1 VKLDVAALGAS
12 LFARAKQGLRRHAF
26 RLALGGVLGFLSFG
40 AVLRA
45 TGGEAAVP
53 LDDAFIH
60 FQYARSLWEGRGFS
74 YTPGAAPAAGA
85 TSLFW
90 PLALALPYG
99 FGLRGE
105 LVIYAAWLFGWAAL
119 VALGYETRRAAER
132 LLSDDGALA
141 AELMVVTFGGYV
153 WFATSG
159 MEVVPLAWV
168 LMRTARRSAEWAE
181 AEFSAR
187 PKPWELLAY
196 AGLGPLVRPE
206 GAIAT
211 LSVAATLA
219 LGARGKQRL
228 FGLGA
233 LAFVAVPALVNR
245 ALTGTSTTTTALVK
259 WLPLNPYVT
268 DAALAKTIGDNVKLL
283 FGTLLNGE
291 IWSAV
296 FLPQG
301 ASVFLWLALP
311 ALAIVAFRTR
321 AWWRA
326 ALIFAVALG
335 MFVPTT
341 YDSFL
346 WNRLRYLW
354 PFMAAWLVGVA
365 ALGDLVGALAARFG
379 RSERVRLLVSGLAVG
394 GLVSRLG
401 WTLEDLATSSN
412 AIRLQQ
418 ASLGRWASDSLP
430 KDALIGVNDTGAIA
444 YFSNRRTFDVC
455 GLTTA
460 GEARYWVAGAG
471 SRFEHYE
478 RLGAGRLPT
487 HFVVYTNWFAIPT
500 LLGEYRTQRSVP
512 GATILGGETM
522 VAHVASYRALGSGAL
537 PRLARPCRVLDEL
550 DVADLESEAAHGYEL
565 FGATS
570 ATNLVVE
577 QGDAADGGRNERV
590 RERFAMT
597 LVPNGRFVARVEARA
612 PVALE
617 VFVEPESGGAA
628 TSLGRRELWNG
639 EWQEVAWT
647 TPPNSQKGRVTIDLR
662 VHGGTVTAL
671 HYWSLEE
678 CAEP

>member
-1 VKLDVAALGAS
+1 MKLDGAAIG
-12 LFARAKQGLRRHAF
+12 RALLERANAGLRRHAL
-26 RLALGGVLGFLSFG
+26 RLALGGFLAALSVR

-60 FQYARSLWEGRGFS
+60 FQYARSFWEGRGFA
-74 YTPGAAPAAGA
+74 YTPGAVPAAGA
-85 TSLFW
+85 TSLIW
-90 PLALALPYG
+90 PLLLTLPYG

-105 LVIYAAWLFGWAAL
+105 LVIFAAWLLGWLSL
-119 VALGYETRRAAER
+119 VALGYETRRASEK

-141 AELMVVTFGGYV
+141 AELMVLTFGGYV

-159 MEVVPLAWV
+159 MEVVLLAWV
-168 LMRTARRSAEWAE
+168 LMRTARRAAEWTE
-181 AEFSAR
+181 AAPSER
-187 PKPWELLAY
+187 PEPWELVGY
-196 AGLGPLVRPE
+196 AFLGPLVRPE
-206 GAIAT
+206 GVIAT

-219 LGARGKQRL
+219 LGAPGAKRL
-228 FGLGA
+228 LGLAA
-233 LAFVAVPALVNR
+233 LAGAALPPLVNR
-245 ALTGTSTTTTALVK
+245 VFTGESTTTTALVK

-268 DAALAKTIGDNVKLL
+268 GAALSKTIGDNLKLL

-301 ASVFLWLALP
+301 ASLFLWLALP
-311 ALAIVAFRTR
+311 ALAVVAFRKR

-326 ALIFAVALG
+326 GLIFAVALG

-354 PFMAAWLVGVA
+354 PFAAAWFVGVA
-365 ALGDLVGALAARFG
+365 ALGDLVGALAARYG

-401 WTLEDLATSSN
+401 WTLEDLAASSN

-418 ASLGRWASDSLP
+418 ASLGRWAAEALP
-430 KDALIGVNDTGAIA
+430 KNAVLGVNDTGAIA

-478 RLGAGRLPT
+478 RLGTSRLPT
-487 HFVVYTNWFAIPT
+487 HFLVYTTWFAVPA
-500 LLGEYRTQRSVP
+500 LLGEFQTARSVP

-522 VAHVASYRALGSGAL
+522 VAHVASYRTLGTGAL
-537 PRLARPCRVLDEL
+537 PRLREPCALKDEL
-550 DVADLESEAAHGYEL
+550 DVADLESEASHDYEL
-565 FGATS
+565 FGATT

-577 QGDAADGGRNERV
+577 RDGAADGGRSERT
-590 RERFAMT
+590 RERFVMT
-597 LVPNGRFVARVEARA
+597 LVPGGRFVTRAEARE

-617 VFVEPESGGAA
+617 LFVEAENGGTA

-647 TPPNSQKGRVTIDLR
+647 IPPNSVFGRGTVELR
-662 VHGGTVTAL
+662 VVGGTITAL
-671 HYWSLEE
+671 HHWSLEA
-678 CAEP
+678 CAVP